1 MAFTESEKFHRVIGD
16 RKLVVYQL
24 TGDGSDT
31 AWTAPLGT
39 IDVAWIQEYTSGATG
54 TSIPGITWSTNVVTF
69 GLAPASGMLVMVF
82 CIGV

>member
-54 TSIPGITWSTNVVTF
+54 TSLSISWATNVVTF
-69 GLAPASGMLVMVF
+69 HVAPASSQLVMVF